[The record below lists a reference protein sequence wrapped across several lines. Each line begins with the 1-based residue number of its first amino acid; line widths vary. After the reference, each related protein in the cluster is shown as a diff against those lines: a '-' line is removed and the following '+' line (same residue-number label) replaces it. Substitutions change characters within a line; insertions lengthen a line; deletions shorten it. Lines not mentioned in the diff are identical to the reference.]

1 MNIDDALRN
10 FLEEM
15 IREGRAPLGGWPDA
29 LGNPHDLGL
38 LTTESHAIL
47 GRDVELL
54 SEAHVADHL
63 TGTAAGWLRV
73 LEVHSVIGS
82 TNDRLMHDS
91 EGSVDGLVCLAE
103 VQTKGRGRRGKSWL
117 SPFAANVALSAGMG
131 LRRSPHQ
138 LGGLSLVIGLAVMD
152 CLKGLGVRD
161 AALKWPNDVLLR
173 GRKLGGILIEIKT
186 TPAADRPVTEAVIGV
201 GMNVSMPSNLRETI
215 DQAVTDLAGEGY
227 GVSRNQL
234 VGALISSIV
243 DHVGEFER
251 SGFADMRRR
260 FDDHHWLHDQ
270 VCQVSQGPTVT
281 VGRVRGVTD
290 TGELELVTED
300 GVHRFGA
307 GEVSLRA
314 SS

>member
-10 FLEEM
+10 FLEAM
-15 IREGRAPLGGWPDA
+15 MREGRAPLGDWPDA
-29 LGNPHDLGL
+29 LGHPHELGL
-38 LTTESHAIL
+38 LTTESHAVL
-47 GRDVELL
+47 GGDVEFL
-54 SEAHVADHL
+54 SEAVVADHL
-63 TGTAAGWLRV
+63 AGAAAGWVRA

-91 EGSVDGLVCLAE
+91 QGSVDGLVCLAE
-103 VQTKGRGRRGKSWL
+103 VQIKGRGRRGKSWL
-117 SPFAANVALSAGMG
+117 SPFAANVALSAGIG

-138 LGGLSLVIGLAVMD
+138 LGGLSLVIGLAVVD

-161 AALKWPNDVLLR
+161 AALKWPNDILLG
-173 GRKLGGILIEIKT
+173 GRKLGGILIEIKS
-186 TPAADRPVTEAVIGV
+186 TPAADRPVTEAVVGV
-201 GMNVSMPSNLRETI
+201 GMNVNMPNNLRSAI
-215 DQAVTDLAGEGY
+215 DQAVTDLSGEGY
-227 GVSRNQL
+227 VISRNQL

-251 SGFADMRRR
+251 NGFAGMRQR

-270 VCQVSQGPTVT
+270 LCQVSQGPSVT
-281 VGRVRGVTD
+281 VGRVKGVTV
-290 TGELELVTED
+290 TGELELVTQD
-300 GVHRFGA
+300 GTRRFGA